1 MRLKELFLFWF
12 GGSFYVTLEVFY
24 RGYSHVSMFI
34 LAGVVFTLVGLLNE
48 VLPWEF
54 DLVWQDI
61 IGTGIA
67 LIGEYTTGMIVN
79 VKMGLNVWDYSDK
92 FLNLNGQIC
101 LEFGLIW
108 IPLILLAIVIDDVI
122 RWRFYN
128 EERPRYYVFGKLIKI

>member
-1 MRLKELFLFWF
+1 MRLKEFFLFWF

>member
-1 MRLKELFLFWF
+1 MRLKEAFLFWF

-24 RGYSHVSMFI
+24 REYSHVSMFI

-67 LIGEYTTGMIVN
+67 LIGEYITGMIVN

-108 IPLILLAIVIDDVI
+108 IPLILLAIVIDDII

-128 EERPRYYVFGKLIKI
+128 EERPRYYVFGKMIKI